1 MTPIFANRRKPKRV
15 GRESEAS
22 APEDV
27 EDSGPIVRR
36 PGPSN
41 APKNKSKLRVS
52 FGPGQTDTD
61 ATDEGITEVKPLK
74 KATLV
79 KQDANNHLLKRSWSP
94 SASLEQSLPRSG
106 HDDGRPTYSKDYL
119 NELRNSTPST
129 PKDLSAHTSE
139 DDQSSKAVDILSK
152 FGANDEEAS
161 SSAIPTEAEIREKKE
176 RRARLAKEQ
185 DFISL
190 DEDQGASSLQLST
203 RKEHKETRLVR
214 DDEDLA
220 EGFDDYVEDPGRV
233 GLGKKAKAAQQRR
246 EREAM
251 RNMITDAQNI
261 SEEED
266 SEAERILA
274 YEASQTRNAMDG
286 LGPRGEENDRQSLA
300 PTIITPIPRLSSVLE
315 RLRSNISNLEHTR
328 ANLSKQMADLQRE
341 KAEIAVREVE
351 IQRLLTEAGDRYK
364 QLREESKADG
374 AGTAAASSQVKA
386 ERGLESMGN
395 T

>member
-1 MTPIFANRRKPKRV
+1 M
-15 GRESEAS
+15 
-22 APEDV
+22 
-27 EDSGPIVRR
+27 
-36 PGPSN
+36 
-41 APKNKSKLRVS
+41 
-52 FGPGQTDTD
+52 
-61 ATDEGITEVKPLK
+61 KPLK

-233 GLGKKAKAAQQRR
+233 ALGKKAKAAQQRR